1 MKSIRILSLI
11 LCVFLLFGCAQT
23 PPEPATVPPTE
34 SAPPETVPVETL
46 PPETAA
52 PTLPPETQ
60 PEHSALYIPE
70 VEVEDVIL
78 YFNEVVLDAEIT
90 NSGDPSIVQ
99 KWTCPIRY
107 ILVGEYTDGDLEILT
122 EFTQWLNTIEGFPGI
137 SRTEEM
143 AQANLRIHFCD
154 QEGMIQILGDH
165 FWGMDGGVTFWYENN
180 EIYDATIC
188 YRTDLDQELRNS
200 VILEEI
206 YNGLGPVQ
214 DTNLRPDSIIY
225 SAFSQPQAL
234 TQIDELL
241 LKMLYHPEIRCGMNT
256 GECEAVIRSLYY

>member
-1 MKSIRILSLI
+1 MKPTRFF
-11 LCVFLLFGCAQT
+11 VLLLLTALLLAACGETA
-23 PPEPATVPPTE
+23 PDPGAVPATEPTILE
-34 SAPPETVPVETL
+34 PL
-46 PPETAA
+46 PPATAA
-52 PTLPPETQ
+52 PTLPPETL
-60 PEHSALYIPE
+60 PEHSPLYIPGLSID
-70 VEVEDVIL
+70 DVLL

-90 NSGDPSIVQ
+90 NSGDPSLVQ

-107 ILVGEYTDGDLEILT
+107 ILVGEYTDTDLEVLT
-122 EFTQWLNTIEGFPGI
+122 AFELWLNTIEGFPGI

-154 QEGMIQILGDH
+154 QEGMIQILGDN
-165 FWGMDGGVTFWYENN
+165 FWAMDGGVTFWYENN

-188 YRTDLDQELRNS
+188 CRTDLDQALRNS

-214 DTNLRPDSIIY
+214 DTDLRPDSIIY

-234 TQIDELL
+234 TETDELL
-241 LKMLYHPEIRCGMNT
+241 LKLLYHPDIRCGMNAW
-256 GECEAVIRSLYY
+256 ECEAMIRSLYY